1 MTLDKYNG
9 LFLGTSSDNTIILGK
24 VLLPKETELTSALIS
39 LARIDNTD
47 NPIWKSFNSDK
58 NGYFKIKNLSYG
70 TYKLL
75 IFHSNYKQK
84 VFPKIV
90 LNNST
95 PKFVINTSLDPIK

>member
-1 MTLDKYNG
+1 MTLDKYSG
-9 LFLGTSSDNTIILGK
+9 LFLGASSDSTIILGK
-24 VLLPKETELTSALIS
+24 LLLPKETELKVSLIS
-39 LARIDNTD
+39 FARIDNID
-47 NPIWKSFNSDK
+47 NPVWESFKSDT